1 MANPDAPTFSLVG
14 GGLLQRLT
22 QRLDIDRGE
31 KHHVRRMALLFVG
44 VTWLPLMAMA
54 LPVLVATG
62 RLPPLLADISLH
74 ARLLLAGPIFYLA
87 EASLHMRTARCI
99 DRFVGEQFTDDQNG
113 FERILA
119 WARRWRDA
127 IAPELVLL
135 ILAIVGGQLLLWGVD
150 ESLGLGRGRHVEGR
164 RSPLTLWYYL
174 VALPAYQ
181 FLGYRWLWRWLI
193 WSGLLWRLSRL
204 RLRPMS
210 THPDHHGGM
219 GFLAEPAVGFGL
231 VVLGESIVQAAIWEN
246 HVVFAHVDVLSLKS
260 LLALFLLLNMVL
272 TFGPLVPFAF
282 PLARARFAAVRQYDH
297 LALDYTRLF
306 HARWIEQGER
316 EGLLGAPDIQS
327 LADMGNSY
335 DFIRKMR
342 ILPFGPR
349 ELAIV
354 GAAVLAPMLPLA
366 MLQIPLIELIQ
377 KLGHVAM
384 GGLPG

>member
-1 MANPDAPTFSLVG
+1 MADPGAPAFSLIG

-22 QRLDIDRGE
+22 QRLHVARGD

-54 LPVLVATG
+54 VPVLVATG
-62 RLPPLLADISLH
+62 RLPVLLTDISLH
-74 ARLLLAGPIFYLA
+74 ARLLLAGPIYYLA
-87 EASLHMRTARCI
+87 EQSLHMRTARCI
-99 DRFVGEQFTDDQNG
+99 DRFVGEQWTDDQDG
-113 FERILA
+113 VARILA

-127 IAPELVLL
+127 VAPELVLL
-135 ILAIVGGQLLLWGVD
+135 ILAVAGGQLLLWGVD
-150 ESLGLGRGRHVEGR
+150 ETLGLTRGRHVENR
-164 RSPLTLWYYL
+164 RSPLSLWYYL

-181 FLGYRWLWRWLI
+181 FLAYRWLWRWLI
-193 WSGLLWRLSRL
+193 WSGLLFRLSRL

-210 THPDHHGGM
+210 THPDLHGGM
-219 GFLAEPAVGFGL
+219 GFLSEPAVGFGL
-231 VVLGESIVQAAIWEN
+231 VVLGESIVQAALWEN
-246 HVVFAHVDVLSLKS
+246 HVLYGHVDVTSLKS
-260 LLALFLLLNMVL
+260 LLALFLFLNMLL
-272 TFGPLVPFAF
+272 TFGPLAPFAL
-282 PLARARFAAVRQYDH
+282 PLARARFAAIRQYDH

-306 HARWIEQGER
+306 HARWIERGER

-335 DFIRKMR
+335 DVIKKMR

-354 GAAVLAPMLPLA
+354 GGAVLAPMVPLA
-366 MLQIPLIELIQ
+366 MLQIPLLELVQ
-377 KLGHVAM
+377 KLGHAAL